1 MGEQIILDRTGN
13 IIGLKKDQP
22 YTQKQFQM
30 AMGDRI
36 LLFTDGMLEQ
46 KNETREEFGMERI
59 QKILVDY
66 SGKESERV
74 LAELVIQLF
83 LFQGKEEQEDD
94 QTMVLIEWEKT
105 S

>member
-1 MGEQIILDRTGN
+1 
-13 IIGLKKDQP
+13 
-22 YTQKQFQM
+22 M

-46 KNETREEFGMERI
+46 KNEAREEFGMERI
-59 QKILVDY
+59 QKILTDY
-66 SGKESERV
+66 QEKESERV

-83 LFQGKEEQEDD
+83 LFQRKEEQEDD

>member
-1 MGEQIILDRTGN
+1 
-13 IIGLKKDQP
+13 
-22 YTQKQFQM
+22 M

-66 SGKESERV
+66 SLKESERV

-83 LFQGKEEQEDD
+83 LFQGREEQEDD